1 VRERARAAFLLAVLA
16 VTPAFA
22 QEDFPTWLAACK
34 QEALTRGISQ
44 ATLDAVLA
52 DVQPLS
58 RVIELDRSQPEF
70 VETFSDYLER
80 RVTPRQIERGM
91 AMLVERQALF
101 DEVEQRYGVPRQILA
116 AFWGMETNYGS
127 MMGAFPTPRALATLA
142 HDGRRSAFFRA
153 ELFDAL
159 GILEAGHVAAA
170 DMKGSWAGAIGHM
183 QFMPSTFRQYAV
195 DGDADGRINVWSS
208 LPDALHSAGNYMSKA
223 GWQAGEP
230 AAVEVRLPENF
241 DWRFAR
247 ITWRRPV
254 AEWRA
259 AGVRLVAPRP
269 PPPGAADVM
278 PKPGP
283 HPNPPPQ
290 AGEGANVMP
299 KPIASP
305 PLPNPLP
312 QAGEGA
318 NVMPKPI
325 DGAPLPEVRGSAAIV
340 LPQGWRGPT
349 FMVFD
354 NFDVILQW
362 NRSLSYALSVAHM
375 ADRFSGGVPLASDRN
390 VEREAL
396 SRAQVIALQQ
406 KLTEM
411 GFDAG
416 SPDGLPG
423 FRTQSAIRRFQSVQ
437 GQPVDGYA
445 SPGLLARV
453 ERKHTEAA
461 ASGRLTLNRTA
472 APTFSEPAN

>member
-1 VRERARAAFLLAVLA
+1 VRARAAFLLAVLA
-16 VTPAFA
+16 ATPALA
-22 QEDFPTWLAACK
+22 QEDFPAWLAAFK

-44 ATLDAVLA
+44 ATLDAALVDA
-52 DVQPLS
+52 QPLS
-58 RVIELDRSQPEF
+58 RVIELDRGQPEF
-70 VETFSDYLER
+70 IETFSDYLER
-80 RVTPRQIERGM
+80 RATPRQIERGL
-91 AMLVERQALF
+91 ALLVERQALF

-116 AFWGMETNYGS
+116 ALWGMETSYGS
-127 MMGAFPTPRALATLA
+127 VMGAFPTPRALATLA

-153 ELFDAL
+153 ELFAAL

-208 LPDALHSAGNYMSKA
+208 LPDALHSAGNYLRKA
-223 GWQAGEP
+223 GWQTGEP
-230 AAVEVRLPENF
+230 GAVEVLLPENF

-259 AGVRLVAPRP
+259 AGVL
-269 PPPGAADVM
+269 
-278 PKPGP
+278 
-283 HPNPPPQ
+283 Q
-290 AGEGANVMP
+290 AN
-299 KPIASP
+299 
-305 PLPNPLP
+305 
-312 QAGEGA
+312 
-318 NVMPKPI
+318 
-325 DGAPLPEVRGSAAIV
+325 GAPLTEVPGSAAIV

-375 ADRFSGGVPLASDRN
+375 ADRFSGGVPLATGRN
-390 VEREAL
+390 AEREVL
-396 SRAQVIALQQ
+396 SRAQMIALQQ

-416 SPDGLPG
+416 SPDGVPG
-423 FRTQSAIRRFQSVQ
+423 FRTQSAVRRFQSAQ
-437 GQPVDGYA
+437 GQPVDGHV
-445 SPGLLARV
+445 SLSLLAQV

-461 ASGRLTLNRTA
+461 ASGRLTPGRVM
-472 APTFSEPAN
+472 PTFAGPEN